1 MNNKVKEAIQTIM
14 NELNGGNRKEI
25 AATIL
30 DTVRADHRT
39 LQQLF
44 WSTMLLVQIGYAN
57 SQYDLRNEDAVL
69 LAGLMKELAEK
80 HNMDYGLR
88 YI

>member
-1 MNNKVKEAIQTIM
+1 MNTKVKDAIQVIL

-30 DTVRADHRT
+30 DTVRSEHRT

-44 WSTMLLVQIGYAN
+44 WSAILVAQIGYAE
-57 SQYDLRNEDAVL
+57 SRYDGRNEVAVTW
-69 LAGLMKELAEK
+69 AKKVKEVAIRLCFD
-80 HNMDYGLR
+80 MGFP